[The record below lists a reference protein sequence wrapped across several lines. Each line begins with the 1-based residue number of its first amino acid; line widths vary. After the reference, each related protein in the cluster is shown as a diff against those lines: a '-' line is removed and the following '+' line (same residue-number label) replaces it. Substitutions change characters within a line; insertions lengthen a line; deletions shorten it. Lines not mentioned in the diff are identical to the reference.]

1 MAQIFPY
8 ELDAARAQGW
18 ASGELATLERLELEL
33 GDEYSVF
40 HGVHWARVEGGASV
54 YGEIDFLVVNRYG
67 RVLAIEQ
74 KNGPV
79 QVRGDELVKTY
90 DSQTRVIRVQVSRN
104 LNHLRGEFAK
114 RHHGANLSVDHLL
127 YCPEARVLGQLPV
140 GIDPHRVID
149 ASNSDELCHRIID
162 ILESVRM
169 PTGERPGMALD
180 VHAFL
185 ADRVDVVP
193 DIDVVSRR
201 ARIETRRLA
210 GGLTTWVQRLSMS
223 PFRLR
228 VSGTAGS
235 GKTQLAL
242 AELQAAAHR
251 GEQAT
256 YVCFNRPLA
265 EAMRSIAPSGARV
278 LTFHELGRAAL
289 LARGDIPDFKH
300 PDVWSTIAA
309 AAIEEA
315 LCLRGSTDVLVIDE
329 GQDLEG
335 DWVEA
340 LVGMVKET
348 GRALLLEDADQR
360 LYARRPASLPAWVG
374 LHSPVNYRSPQVLVT
389 LIEQMG
395 LVEGPLRAG
404 GPVHGW
410 DPEMRVYGSETE
422 LIARTEDAVK
432 SFLEA
437 GHALA
442 DIVVL
447 SWQGVGRSV
456 LMRQDRLAGWPVL
469 RATGDFDADGQATY
483 TDGAL
488 RVETVHRF
496 KGQSADCVVIAGIEF
511 ETWTDDVRARLF
523 VAMTRARIRLAL
535 VVGPLAEK
543 RVIERLTDAPQ
554 AGSDRAGQRDG

>member
-1 MAQIFPY
+1 VAQIFPY

-18 ASGELATLERLELEL
+18 ARGELETLDRLELEL
-33 GDEYSVF
+33 GDEYSVY
-40 HGVHWARVEGGASV
+40 HGVHWARVKGGASV

-79 QVRGDELVKTY
+79 QVLGNELVKTY
-90 DSQTRVIRVQVSRN
+90 DSQPCAIRVQVTRN
-104 LNHLRGEFAK
+104 LNQLRDEFAR
-114 RHHGANLSVDHLL
+114 RHGGANLSVDHLL
-127 YCPEARVLGQLPV
+127 YCPEARLLGQLPV
-140 GIDPHRVID
+140 GIATDRIID
-149 ASNSDELCHRIID
+149 ASNSDRLCERIAD
-162 ILESVRM
+162 ILETVRM
-169 PTGERPGMALD
+169 PTGARPGSALA

-185 ADRVDVVP
+185 SERVDVVP
-193 DIDVVSRR
+193 DIDAVSRQ
-201 ARIETRRLA
+201 ARGETRRLA
-210 GGLTTWVQRLSMS
+210 GGLTTWAQRLTIS

-242 AELQAAAHR
+242 AELQAAAQR

-265 EAMRSIAPSGARV
+265 EAMRRMAPASAQV
-278 LTFHELGRAAL
+278 STFHELGRAAMV
-289 LARGDIPDFKH
+289 ARQGSPDFSQKE
-300 PDVWSTIAA
+300 VWSLIAS
-309 AAIEEA
+309 AAIERACA
-315 LCLRGSTDVLVIDE
+315 LKESTDVLVIDE

-335 DWVEA
+335 AWVEA
-340 LVGMVKET
+340 LVGMVKEK

-360 LYARRPASLPAWVG
+360 LYERRAASLSGWVG
-374 LHSPVNYRSPQVLVT
+374 MHSPVNYRSPQVVVT

-410 DPEMRVYGSETE
+410 DPEMHVYASEAE
-422 LIARTEDAVK
+422 LIARTEEAVK
-432 SFLEA
+432 HLLDA
-437 GHALA
+437 GHAPA

-456 LMRQDRLAGWPVL
+456 LMRQDRLAGLTVS
-469 RATGDFDADGQATY
+469 RATGSFDEQGQAVY
-483 TDGAL
+483 TQGEL
-488 RVETVHRF
+488 RIETVHRF

-511 ETWTDDVRARLF
+511 ERWTDEVRRRLF

-535 VVGPLAEK
+535 VVGPLAEQ
-543 RVIERLTDAPQ
+543 RVLERLADSSPATP
-554 AGSDRAGQRDG
+554 

>member
-18 ASGELATLERLELEL
+18 ARGELATLDRLELEL
-33 GDEYSVF
+33 GDEYSVY
-40 HGVHWARVEGGASV
+40 HGVHWARVDTGASV

-79 QVRGDELVKTY
+79 QVRGNELVKTY
-90 DSQTRVIRVQVSRN
+90 DSRTRAIRVQVSRN
-104 LNHLRGEFAK
+104 LNQLRSEFAK
-114 RHHGANLSVDHLL
+114 RHGGANLSVDHLL
-127 YCPEARVLGQLPV
+127 YCPEARLLGHLPV
-140 GIDPHRVID
+140 GVDADRVID
-149 ASNSDELCHRIID
+149 ASNSDRLCERISD
-162 ILESVRM
+162 ILETVRM
-169 PTGERPGMALD
+169 PTGVRPGSALE

-185 ADRVDVVP
+185 SERVEVVP
-193 DIDVVSRR
+193 DIDAVSRQ
-201 ARIETRRLA
+201 ARTETQRLA
-210 GGLTTWVQRLSMS
+210 GGLTTWAQRLTMS

-242 AELQAAAHR
+242 AELQAAAQR
-251 GEQAT
+251 GERAT

-265 EAMRSIAPSGARV
+265 EAMRRMAPASAQV
-278 LTFHELGRAAL
+278 FTFHELGRAAM
-289 LARGDIPDFKH
+289 LARHEAPDFSQ
-300 PDVWSTIAA
+300 PQVWSLIAA
-309 AAIEEA
+309 AAIEHA
-315 LCLRGSTDVLVIDE
+315 CAWKGRTDVLVIDE

-335 DWVEA
+335 DWIEA
-340 LVGMVKET
+340 LVGMVKEK

-360 LYARRPASLPAWVG
+360 LYERRSADLPHWVG
-374 LHSPVNYRSPQVLVT
+374 LHSPVNYRSPQVVVT

-410 DPEMRVYGSETE
+410 DPEMRVYASDAE
-422 LIARTEDAVK
+422 LIARTEEAVK
-432 SFLEA
+432 HLMDA
-437 GHALA
+437 GHAPA

-456 LMRQDRLAGWPVL
+456 LMRQDRLAGLAVS
-469 RATGDFDADGQATY
+469 RATGTFDEQGQAVY
-483 TDGAL
+483 TEGVL
-488 RVETVHRF
+488 RIETVHRF

-511 ETWTDDVRARLF
+511 ERWTDEVCRRLF
-523 VAMTRARIRLAL
+523 VAMTRARIRLEL
-535 VVGPLAEK
+535 VVGPLAEQ
-543 RVIERLTDAPQ
+543 RVLERLADSPPATP
-554 AGSDRAGQRDG
+554 